1 MTAKPKTRRARTPKE
16 PMAFGEIEFDLPGCA
31 IVEAQDVLS
40 EASKLTDAIHLMALE
55 LNEYEGGAIC
65 SVADAIK
72 AKIGNGLDMIEAYK
86 EESGLGARR
95 VEAARKA
102 VGLA

>member
-16 PMAFGEIEFDLPGCA
+16 PMAFREIEFDLPGRA
-31 IVEAQDVLS
+31 IVEAQDILS

-55 LNEYEGGAIC
+55 LNDYECGAIC

-72 AKIGNGLDMIEAYK
+72 EKISDGLELIEIYK
-86 EESGLGARR
+86 KELGLG
-95 VEAARKA
+95 ECRKA
-102 VGLA
+102 MVSRDDS